1 MEPELHVVIASTRP
15 GRIGPRV
22 AGWFADYARHHGHF
36 SVELVDLA
44 DFNLPMYNE
53 SSHPVMQ
60 QYEHDHTRVWAASVA
75 SADAFVFVTPEYN
88 FNPPPALVN
97 ALNYVYR
104 EWNYKPA
111 GFVSYGGV
119 SGGLRAVQSAKQLV
133 TTLKMMPMVES
144 VAMPMVAQLLDE
156 QGGFHSNELIDH
168 SAGQML
174 DEMAKWADALMPLH
188 RSDAEKAPK
197 VA

>member
-1 MEPELHVVIASTRP
+1 MKPKLDVVIASTRP

-22 AGWFADYARHHGHF
+22 AEWFAGYARKHDQF
-36 SVELVDLA
+36 DVRLVDLA
-44 DFNLPMYNE
+44 EFDLPMYNE

-60 QYEHDHTRVWAASVA
+60 QYEHDHTKAWASSVK

-144 VAMPMVAQLLDE
+144 VAMPMVAQLFDD
-156 QGGFHSNELIDH
+156 QGEFHSNELIDH

-174 DEMAKWADALMPLH
+174 DEMLKWANALMPLH
-188 RSDAEKAPK
+188 RSKKDTRAA
-197 VA
+197 